1 MFLVSFTNMGY
12 TKEFANKE
20 SAIAYMERA
29 CFEAVL
35 LTPKGE
41 RIGEFRPISSRF
53 INDIV

>member
-12 TKEFANKE
+12 SKEFNNIE

-35 LTPKGE
+35 MTPKGE
-41 RIGEFRPISSRF
+41 RLGEFRPISGRF
-53 INDIV
+53 IRDNV

>member
-12 TKEFANKE
+12 SKEFNNIE

-35 LTPKGE
+35 MTPKGE
-41 RIGEFRPISSRF
+41 RIGEFRPISGRF
-53 INDIV
+53 IRDFV